1 MATVLLIED
10 DPALRKA
17 CAQALDLDGIAVDAL
32 EDAESAV
39 KRVSAGFEG
48 VVVTDVRLPGMSGL
62 DLLRALT
69 EIDPEIPVIPMTG
82 HGDIAMAVEA
92 MRDGAYDFIEKP
104 FPPERMVEAV
114 RRALE
119 KRRLVIE
126 NRKFRA
132 RLERADGMEAVL
144 IGVDPATEAL
154 RRHLC
159 AVAASDADVLILG
172 ETGTGKE
179 VAARCLHRFGP
190 RAEKPFVAINCG
202 ALPETVVESEFFG
215 HARGAFTGAAQ
226 RRIGKFEAANGGT
239 VFLDEIESM
248 PPDMQVKLLRVLQER
263 VIEPL
268 GENRQVPIDIRVV
281 AATKRDLKE
290 AVRDG
295 DFRED
300 LLYRLDVVS
309 VSLPPLRSRREDIPV
324 LFDHFAA
331 QSAARRNVAPPVRDP
346 ALTARLLA
354 EDWPGNVRELRNRAE
369 RHALGLDMPV
379 PSGEAPGLNLPDR
392 VAAFEKDQIL
402 RSLRQF
408 NGSVKACH
416 EALGIGRKTLYEK
429 FQRYGIQPS
438 EFRDD

>member
-17 CAQALDLDGIAVDAL
+17 CAQALELEGIAVDPL
-32 EDAESAV
+32 GDAESAV
-39 KRVSAGFEG
+39 KRVTAGFEG

-132 RLERADGMEAVL
+132 RLERAAGMEAVL

-154 RRHLC
+154 RRHLS

-281 AATKRDLKE
+281 AATKRDLKD
-290 AVRDG
+290 AVKDG
-295 DFRED
+295 SFRED

-331 QSAARRNVAPPVRDP
+331 QSAARRNVAPPMRDP
-346 ALTARLLA
+346 ALTARLMA

-369 RHALGLDMPV
+369 RHALGLDMPG
-379 PSGEAPGLNLPDR
+379 PMAEAPGHSLPDR

-402 RSLRQF
+402 RCLRQF

-429 FQRYGIQPS
+429 FHRYGIQPS